1 VVVIRGGNV
10 AYGVA
15 RTVVRQAAYDA
26 ARTAARMVGGRDE
39 QGTEDHRLR
48 RSLERGDLSKEVR
61 RLTIRTM
68 KPRAAEGVARSKI
81 TSKAQ
86 TVVPRVIRERLGL
99 RPGDTLRYRIVR
111 EGVLID
117 RWPSSGDDPFSE
129 FTEWSGAEDEA
140 AFEDL

>member
-1 VVVIRGGNV
+1 
-10 AYGVA
+10 
-15 RTVVRQAAYDA
+15 
-26 ARTAARMVGGRDE
+26 MKGRSTG
-39 QGTEDHRLR
+39 Q
-48 RSLERGDLSKEVR
+48 
-61 RLTIRTM
+61 
-68 KPRAAEGVARSKI
+68 VARSKI

-117 RWPSSGDDPFSE
+117 RWPERADDPFAE
-129 FTEWSGAEDEA
+129 FVEWSSCEDEA